1 MHCVASTPLKDWV
14 LKSDTILVVAV
25 LSEATRLP
33 SNTVMVSISR
43 KNNQNLIR
51 ALKSALNISG
61 TMDWLNV
68 NKHF

>member
-1 MHCVASTPLKDWV
+1 MHCVASTPLKEWA
-14 LKSDTILVVAV
+14 LKSDTVVVVAV
-25 LSEATRLP
+25 LSRATRLP
-33 SNTVMVSISR
+33 SK
-43 KNNQNLIR
+43 KNNQKWIR